1 MNDASRIPELLAA
14 HLTVADL
21 PPAWLAVSRGE
32 LSPEAAAAAL
42 RDHEDPALV
51 ERSKALFTP
60 LAPAEELE
68 LRRRIL
74 AQVPGRVE
82 QAATASHRRSAWI
95 GTGLALA
102 AGLVLAALLH
112 RPDEPSHPALGA
124 RYHVATSAEYD
135 HDRGPPAEAR
145 TEPIPS
151 FRVDQR
157 VDFTLK
163 ASQRVDADALEVRVL
178 ARDETGAQRWLG
190 PPRLLPTTS
199 GTVVLSERLD
209 ALGLRA
215 GLWRLAFVVSRP
227 GHPPP
232 EDLGVDAGT
241 TQASHFA
248 VAGATIRVVDRPA
261 RDDRAPW

>member
-21 PPAWLAVSRGE
+21 PRAWLAVSRGE
-32 LSPEAAAAAL
+32 LSPEAAAL

-51 ERSKALFTP
+51 ERSKALFAP
-60 LAPAEELE
+60 LPPAEEHE

-74 AQVPGRVE
+74 AQVPEREEVV
-82 QAATASHRRSAWI
+82 ATPSHRRAWI

-102 AGLVLAALLH
+102 AGLVLALSLH
-112 RPDEPSHPALGA
+112 RPDERSPPDLGA
-124 RYHVATSAEYD
+124 RYHVTTSAQYD
-135 HDRGPPAEAR
+135 HDRGPPSEAR
-145 TEPIPS
+145 TEPVPS

-157 VDFTLK
+157 VDFTLR

-178 ARDETGAQRWLG
+178 ARDEAGMQRWLG
-190 PPRLLPTTS
+190 APRLLPTTS

-215 GLWRLAFVVSRP
+215 GLWRLVFVVSRP

-232 EDLGVDAGT
+232 EDLEIDAGSAR
-241 TQASHFA
+241 ASHFA
-248 VAGATIRVVDRPA
+248 VADATIRVVDRPSH
-261 RDDRAPW
+261 DDRAP